1 MITSGEFWAGIAVLV
16 GSMWILGVSLEKEF
30 IKRMTALI
38 DAVNRRDS

>member
-16 GSMWILGVSLEKEF
+16 GSMWILGVALEKEF

-38 DAVNRRDS
+38 DAVNKRDS